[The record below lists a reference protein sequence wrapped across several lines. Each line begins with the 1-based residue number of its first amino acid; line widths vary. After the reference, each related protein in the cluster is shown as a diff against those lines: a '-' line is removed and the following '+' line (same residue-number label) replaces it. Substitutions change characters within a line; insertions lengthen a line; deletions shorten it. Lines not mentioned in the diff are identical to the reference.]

1 MTDTPLI
8 LGLTG
13 SIGMGKSTTAQMF
26 ADAGVPVFDA
36 DAEVHKLQQPG
47 GAALDKIDDA
57 FPGVVIGGLLDRDAL
72 GKKVFADP
80 DALRALEAIMHPL
93 VADARAQ
100 FFQDAIAERA
110 PLLVLDIPL
119 LFEKGLEK
127 SVHKTV
133 VVTAPADVQR
143 ARVLAR
149 EAMTDAKLDDI
160 LARQVPDAEKR
171 DKADFII
178 DTGKG
183 LDQARDQVHALIKSL
198 RHPS

>member
-57 FPGVVIGGLLDRDAL
+57 FPGVVIGGQLDRDAL